1 MKLIGIIGKSGS
13 GKTTLANMLQKDEN
27 ITIIHLDKVT
37 SANPIAKRIPKKFT
51 SNYTNSMGEQG
62 LTFSSNIMKLLY
74 KIKENKILDKI
85 YLKVLKIPRERTIE
99 KQIKKYEAEG
109 KKCVI
114 IERIYISFP
123 FVV

>member
-13 GKTTLANMLQKDEN
+13 GKTTLANMLKKDES
-27 ITIIHLDKVT
+27 IAIIHLDKVT
-37 SANPIAKRIPKKFT
+37 NTNSIAKRIPKRFT
-51 SNYTNSMGEQG
+51 SNYTNSIGEQG
-62 LTFSSNIMKLLY
+62 LTFNSNIMKLLY

-85 YLKVLKIPRERTIE
+85 YLKILKIPREKNIE

-114 IERIYISFP
+114 IERCYIGFSF
-123 FVV
+123 VI